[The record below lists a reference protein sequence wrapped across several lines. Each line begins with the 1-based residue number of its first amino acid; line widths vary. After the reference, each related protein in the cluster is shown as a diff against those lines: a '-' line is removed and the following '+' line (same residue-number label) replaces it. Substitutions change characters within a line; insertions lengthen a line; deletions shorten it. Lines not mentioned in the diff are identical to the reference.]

1 MLNFHCI
8 KYKTYDQIML
18 KLHCI
23 KYKTYNEISH
33 PSEPYLQCVDV
44 TILLDPLRSF
54 TPRYSHARLTYL
66 KLNL

>member
-1 MLNFHCI
+1 MLKLRCI
-8 KYKTYDQIML
+8 KYE
-18 KLHCI
+18 
-23 KYKTYNEISH
+23 TYNEISH

-44 TILLDPLRSF
+44 TILLVPLRSF